1 MNTFGR
7 RKPSLLRHLAAAV
20 LLLALAG
27 VAQAAPA
34 TAPFPHAGVLEYK
47 IYMGEYTKGIALGRA
62 RIQIESDGRNYR
74 LRNQAELIGLLKLFY
89 QGVWIDQS
97 RGRLGPDG
105 TEPERYSE
113 WRRTKP
119 ERWIGVDYDSR
130 RVQVKAVP
138 EGLALRAGAQDR
150 LSVLW
155 YLGMI
160 ARANPELVAAGKVFE
175 VPLLSFRSINIAR
188 FESFGEQVLPTDS
201 GPLRTLYLSYR
212 EKAEKPSGIEV
223 WLGIEQQMQPVR
235 IRYREGDSETFDMVL
250 ERSKGPQ

>member
-1 MNTFGR
+1 MNIFGY
-7 RKPSLLRHLAAAV
+7 RKPSLPRCLVGAL

-27 VAQAAPA
+27 LARAAPT
-34 TAPFPHAGVLEYK
+34 TAPFPKSGVLEYK
-47 IYMGEYTKGIALGRA
+47 IYMGEYTRGIALGRA
-62 RIQIESDGRNYR
+62 RIQIESDGKTYK

-97 RGRLGPDG
+97 RGRLGRDG
-105 TEPERYSE
+105 TEPLRYSE

-119 ERWIGVDYDSR
+119 ERWIGVDYEAR
-130 RVQVKAVP
+130 RVQVAAVP
-138 EGLALRAGAQDR
+138 DGLGLIAGAQDR

-155 YLGMI
+155 YLGMV

-188 FESFGEQVLPTDS
+188 FESFGEQVLPTDG

-212 EKAEKPSGIEV
+212 EKGEKPSGIEV

-235 IRYREGDSETFDMVL
+235 IRYREGDSDTFDMLL
-250 ERSKGPQ
+250 ER